1 MTKEK
6 SAEGWRGTLRHWL
19 KFNAVGA
26 MGIVVQLT
34 ALVIFD
40 SGLKLNYLLAT
51 ALAVETAVL
60 HNFIWHERWTWAER
74 TRLSRGA
81 VLPRL
86 LRFNFTTG
94 AISILGNLLFMRV
107 FVGWTHLPYLISNML
122 SIASCSILNFIVS
135 DQLVFQ
141 PSLWPPRGKEAS
153 DEGPD
158 RDDSQ

>member
-1 MTKEK
+1 MTPENGVG
-6 SAEGWRGTLRHWL
+6 GWRGTVRHWL

-26 MGIVVQLT
+26 MGIVVQLV

-40 SGLKLNYLLAT
+40 SGLKLNYLVAT

-60 HNFIWHERWTWAER
+60 HNFIWHERWTWVER

-81 VLPRL
+81 VFSRL

-94 AISILGNLLFMRV
+94 AILILGNLLFMRV
-107 FVGWTHLPYLISNML
+107 FVGWVHLPYLIGNMI

-141 PSLWPPRGKEAS
+141 PALWTPRRQQPPEDGTHRQGDA
-153 DEGPD
+153 
-158 RDDSQ
+158 

>member
-1 MTKEK
+1 
-6 SAEGWRGTLRHWL
+6 L

-40 SGLKLNYLLAT
+40 SGLKLNYLVAT

-60 HNFIWHERWTWAER
+60 HNFIWHERWTWVER
-74 TRLSRGA
+74 TRLSHSD
-81 VLPRL
+81 VFSRL

-107 FVGWTHLPYLISNML
+107 FVGWVHLPYVLGNML
-122 SIASCSILNFIVS
+122 SIASCSLLNFVVS
-135 DQLVFQ
+135 DQFVFQ
-141 PSLWPPRGKEAS
+141 PALWTPRSKQPPENGSHRQG
-153 DEGPD
+153 
-158 RDDSQ
+158 DD

>member
-1 MTKEK
+1 VTEDRQ
-6 SAEGWRGTLRHWL
+6 AEGWRGTLRHWL

-40 SGLKLNYLLAT
+40 SGLKLNYLVAT

-81 VLPRL
+81 VLTRL

-94 AISILGNLLFMRV
+94 AISILGNLFFMRV
-107 FVGWTHLPYLISNML
+107 FVGWVHLPYLVSNML

-141 PSLWPPRGKEAS
+141 PALWTPRGKQRSENGSHRQGDA
-153 DEGPD
+153 
-158 RDDSQ
+158 

>member
-1 MTKEK
+1 MTEEK
-6 SAEGWRGTLRHWL
+6 RPEGWRGTMRHWL

-40 SGLKLNYLLAT
+40 SGLKLNYLAAT

-60 HNFIWHERWTWAER
+60 HNFIWHEHWTWAER
-74 TRLSRGA
+74 TRMSRGA
-81 VLPRL
+81 VITRL

-94 AISILGNLLFMRV
+94 AISILGNLFFMRV
-107 FVGWTHLPYLISNML
+107 FVGWVHLPYLISNLL

-141 PSLWPPRGKEAS
+141 PALWTPKRKQRFDDGS
-153 DEGPD
+153 DQ
-158 RDDSQ
+158 R